1 MYYAGLDVSLDET
14 FVCIIDEEGKIVAE
28 ESVATNVDTLS
39 TYLKKIVSVQSPHTK
54 VIFVKD

>member
-28 ESVATNVDTLS
+28 ESVASSIQV
-39 TYLKKIVSVQSPHTK
+39 
-54 VIFVKD
+54 